1 MVLERQRQAG
11 WGREAVESLQFVEPR
26 LVPQR
31 LASKHSLRKMPAV
44 ASGAGAGAAALQSCC
59 LLTIP
64 YRARYIVT
72 DRLYPNAIGSRRT
85 WSLVIL
91 EQLLWLSISDAA
103 IVTSTANF
111 TKFLIA
117 HCTVPCGRV

>member
-44 ASGAGAGAAALQSCC
+44 ASGAGAGAAALLSSHDPISG
-59 LLTIP
+59 LL
-64 YRARYIVT
+64 Y
-72 DRLYPNAIGSRRT
+72 S
-85 WSLVIL
+85 
-91 EQLLWLSISDAA
+91 
-103 IVTSTANF
+103 
-111 TKFLIA
+111 
-117 HCTVPCGRV
+117 H